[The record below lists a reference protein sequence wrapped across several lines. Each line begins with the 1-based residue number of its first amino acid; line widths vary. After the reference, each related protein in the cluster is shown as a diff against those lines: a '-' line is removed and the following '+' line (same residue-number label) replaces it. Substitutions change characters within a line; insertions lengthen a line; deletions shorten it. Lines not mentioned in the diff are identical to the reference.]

1 MKPETSPLGTTKL
14 GYLMTRIMISC
25 GEPSGDLYA
34 AALTTELRR
43 LDDNLEV
50 FGMGGEQLQA
60 AGAQLLGDFR
70 GLSVTGLS
78 EALSVLPRSLSMYR
92 RLLAAARAQR
102 PDVFVPID
110 FPDFNLRLSSAV
122 HRLGVP
128 VAYYVGPQVWAWR
141 SSRLRTLKRLAH
153 RMFVIFPF
161 EEDIYRRAG
170 VPVEFVGHPLVDLA
184 KVRESRTAFLSR
196 RGLDVASQTVA
207 LLPGSRPNE
216 LRFILPVLVRA
227 ASMIAARV
235 PAVQFV
241 VARAPHLDTSL
252 FEPLG
257 EVVGSGGR
265 APVIVESQADDV
277 IAASDVV
284 LVASGTATIQAAIH
298 ERPMVVV
305 YRVSPL
311 TYLARGLLQVDT
323 FGMVNLVAG
332 RQIVPE
338 LIQDDFQPEAV
349 AEEAVRFLTDS
360 TYVARTRSELR
371 TVRHKLGDSGAS
383 RRVAEAILNIAR
395 RRREMKK

>member
-1 MKPETSPLGTTKL
+1 
-14 GYLMTRIMISC
+14 
-25 GEPSGDLYA
+25 
-34 AALTTELRR
+34 
-43 LDDNLEV
+43 
-50 FGMGGEQLQA
+50 
-60 AGAQLLGDFR
+60 
-70 GLSVTGLS
+70 
-78 EALSVLPRSLSMYR
+78 
-92 RLLAAARAQR
+92 
-102 PDVFVPID
+102 
-110 FPDFNLRLSSAV
+110 
-122 HRLGVP
+122 
-128 VAYYVGPQVWAWR
+128 
-141 SSRLRTLKRLAH
+141 
-153 RMFVIFPF
+153 
-161 EEDIYRRAG
+161 
-170 VPVEFVGHPLVDLA
+170 
-184 KVRESRTAFLSR
+184 
-196 RGLDVASQTVA
+196 
-207 LLPGSRPNE
+207 
-216 LRFILPVLVRA
+216 
-227 ASMIAARV
+227 MIAARV

>member
-1 MKPETSPLGTTKL
+1 
-14 GYLMTRIMISC
+14 MTRIMISC

-43 LDDNLEV
+43 LDDDLEV
-50 FGMGGEQLQA
+50 FGIGGEQLKA
-60 AGAQLLGDFR
+60 AGAQMLGDFK

-78 EALSVLPRSLSMYR
+78 EALSVLPRSFSMYR
-92 RLLAAARAQR
+92 RLLAAARAQL

-110 FPDFNLRLSSAV
+110 FPDFNLRLSSAI

-141 SSRLRTLKRLAH
+141 PRRLKTLKRLAH

-170 VPVEFVGHPLVDLA
+170 VPVEFVGHPLIDLA
-184 KVRESRTAFLSR
+184 KARESRNSFLSR
-196 RGLDVASQTVA
+196 RGLDAASPTVA

-216 LRFILPVLVRA
+216 LKLILPVLVRA
-227 ASMIAARV
+227 ASMIATRV

-298 ERPMVVV
+298 ER
-305 YRVSPL
+305 RVSPL

-332 RQIVPE
+332 RRIIPE

-360 TYVARTRSELR
+360 AYVDRTQSELR
-371 TVRHKLGDSGAS
+371 AVRHKLGDFGAS
-383 RRVAEAILNIAR
+383 RRVAKAILNIAR
-395 RRREMKK
+395 SRREIKQ

>member
-1 MKPETSPLGTTKL
+1 
-14 GYLMTRIMISC
+14 MTRIMISC

-50 FGMGGEQLQA
+50 FGIGGEQLKA
-60 AGAQLLGDFR
+60 AGAQMLGDFR

-78 EALSVLPRSLSMYR
+78 EALSVLPRSFSMYR
-92 RLLAAARAQR
+92 RLLAAARAHL

-110 FPDFNLRLSSAV
+110 FPDFNLRLSNAI

-141 SSRLRTLKRLAH
+141 PSRLRTLRRLAH

-170 VPVEFVGHPLVDLA
+170 VPVEFVGHPLIDLA
-184 KVRESRTAFLSR
+184 KARESRNSFLSR
-196 RGLDVASQTVA
+196 RGLDAASPTVA

-216 LRFILPVLVRA
+216 LKLILPVLVRA
-227 ASMIAARV
+227 ASMIATRV

-265 APVIVESQADDV
+265 APVIVESQTDDV

-311 TYLARGLLQVDT
+311 TYLARGLLKVDT

-332 RQIVPE
+332 RRIVPE
-338 LIQDDFQPEAV
+338 LIQDDFQPEMV

-360 TYVARTRSELR
+360 AYVDRTKSELR
-371 TVRHKLGDSGAS
+371 AVRHKLGDFGAS
-383 RRVAEAILNIAR
+383 RRVAKAILNIAR
-395 RRREMKK
+395 SRREIKQ

>member
-1 MKPETSPLGTTKL
+1 
-14 GYLMTRIMISC
+14 MTRIMISC

-50 FGMGGEQLQA
+50 FGIGGEQLKA
-60 AGAQLLGDFR
+60 AGAQMLGDFR

-78 EALSVLPRSLSMYR
+78 EALSVLPRSFSMYR
-92 RLLAAARAQR
+92 RLLAAARAQL

-110 FPDFNLRLSSAV
+110 FPDFNLRLSKAI

-141 SSRLRTLKRLAH
+141 SSRLRTLKRLAN

-170 VPVEFVGHPLVDLA
+170 VPVEFVGHPLIDLA
-184 KVRESRTAFLSR
+184 KARESRNSFLSR
-196 RGLDVASQTVA
+196 RGLDAASPTVA

-216 LRFILPVLVRA
+216 LKLILPVLVRA
-227 ASMIAARV
+227 ASMIATRV
-235 PAVQFV
+235 PGVQFV

-265 APVIVESQADDV
+265 APVIVESQTDDV

-332 RQIVPE
+332 RRIVPE

-349 AEEAVRFLTDS
+349 AEEAVRFLTDAA
-360 TYVARTRSELR
+360 YVDRTQSELR
-371 TVRHKLGDSGAS
+371 AVRHKLGDFGAS
-383 RRVAEAILNIAR
+383 RRVAKAILNIAR
-395 RRREMKK
+395 SRREIKQ

>member
-1 MKPETSPLGTTKL
+1 
-14 GYLMTRIMISC
+14 MTRIMISC

-50 FGMGGEQLQA
+50 FGIGGEQLKA
-60 AGAQLLGDFR
+60 AGAQMLGDFR

-78 EALSVLPRSLSMYR
+78 EALSVLPRSFSMYR
-92 RLLAAARAQR
+92 RLLAAARAHL

-110 FPDFNLRLSSAV
+110 FPDFNLRLSNAI

-141 SSRLRTLKRLAH
+141 PSRLRTLRRLAH
-153 RMFVIFPF
+153 RMFVSFPF

-170 VPVEFVGHPLVDLA
+170 VPVEFVGHPLIDLA
-184 KVRESRTAFLSR
+184 KARESRNSFLSQ
-196 RGLDVASQTVA
+196 RGLDAASPTVA

-216 LRFILPVLVRA
+216 LKLILPVLVRA
-227 ASMIAARV
+227 ASMIATRV

-265 APVIVESQADDV
+265 APVIVESQTDDV

-311 TYLARGLLQVDT
+311 TYLARGLLKVDT

-332 RQIVPE
+332 RRIVPE
-338 LIQDDFQPEAV
+338 LIQDDFQPEMV

-360 TYVARTRSELR
+360 AYVDRTKSELR
-371 TVRHKLGDSGAS
+371 AVRHKLGDFGAS
-383 RRVAEAILNIAR
+383 RRVAKAILNIAR
-395 RRREMKK
+395 SRREIKQ